1 MNGAD
6 DVLWSVDARNMSFPV
21 LGGTLGHTADRL
33 VFAPRARRL
42 LARGRD
48 WSVPLSQV
56 LKVHKIGRGSL
67 PLAGVLRDG
76 RIAIVHTGGT
86 TVFLVEDA
94 AAALNHLRSV

>member
-1 MNGAD
+1 MSKAD
-6 DVLWSVDARNMSFPV
+6 SFLWSVDARNMSFPV
-21 LGGTLGHTADRL
+21 VSGALGRTADRL

-56 LKVHKIGRGSL
+56 IEVHKIGRGSF
-67 PLAGVLRDG
+67 PLAGVFRDS

-94 AAALNHLRSV
+94 AAALDNLR